1 MKRRAF
7 LNEFLGAL
15 GAADIIYVSESDVQ
29 LSGTVIYEPDDP
41 EETQDFC
48 WHMTEEQA
56 PEGDVLKL
64 ARLLNGENLLSIDKI
79 SISRDDLLRR
89 YNEKYQVLLSKTDF
103 EVVLEN
109 LESLEIN
116 MVDDGK
122 ETDIYFI
129 HE

>member
-1 MKRRAF
+1 MIKA
-7 LNEFLGAL
+7 
-15 GAADIIYVSESDVQ
+15 
-29 LSGTVIYEPDDP
+29 
-41 EETQDFC
+41 
-48 WHMTEEQA
+48 
-56 PEGDVLKL
+56 
-64 ARLLNGENLLSIDKI
+64 SIFFY
-79 SISRDDLLRR
+79 LMFFFLRR